1 MALVVSGFEIPVGL
15 IITAANR
22 AVDVVQSLAALIYR
36 LLSNNEQIVAGLK
49 KLNSLILTWSHIHHK
64 LNALSVQVTD
74 RRKSE
79 EISNAITK
87 AQVAVQKLQRE
98 RVGWV
103 KAANRRGLENPQGE
117 IIQELIDDI
126 LGPIIR
132 NLKFQNTYPAIQM
145 AMSLAEID

>member
-22 AVDVVQSLAALIYR
+22 AVVAIQSLAALIWR
-36 LLSNNEQIVAGLK
+36 LLSNDERIVEGLR

-64 LNALSVQVTD
+64 LNALSVRVTD
-74 RRKSE
+74 RRKSN
-79 EISNAITK
+79 EISSAITK

-103 KAANRRGLENPQGE
+103 NAAKRRGLENPEGE
-117 IIQELIDDI
+117 IIEELVDEI

-132 NLKFQNTYPAIQM
+132 NLKMQNTYPAIQL
-145 AMSLAEID
+145 AMSLEEID